1 MILQVQDLD
10 VHYGIIQA
18 LWGVNFTLN
27 EGEIVSI
34 IGANGAGKTTLLRTI
49 MGLIKPTRGRII
61 YMGQPIHRKVE
72 KQVANGLV
80 LVPEGRQIFT
90 NLTVRENLLMGG
102 YLIHNQK
109 DEMEKITA
117 HVFEL
122 FPILSKRYNQL
133 AGTLSGGEQQ
143 MLAIGRALLSKPKV
157 LLLDEPSLGLAP
169 MLINEVFSVLKEIN
183 QEGTSIVLVEQNAR
197 KALRISQRSYVLEN
211 GRVLK
216 SGNSQE
222 LLEDPEVIKAYLGA

>member
-1 MILQVQDLD
+1 MILEVQDLD

-18 LWGVNFTLN
+18 LWGVNFALA

-61 YMGQPIHRKVE
+61 YMGRSINRQVDR
-72 KQVANGLV
+72 QVANGLV

-102 YLIHNQK
+102 YLIRNQK
-109 DEMEKITA
+109 QEMEEITA

-122 FPILSKRYNQL
+122 FPILAKRYNQP

-183 QEGTSIVLVEQNAR
+183 EEGTSIVLVEQNAR

-211 GRVLK
+211 GHILK
-216 SGNSQE
+216 SGNSRE